1 MKKYLDIPNNGTHRV
16 FCATTKRNIDKKQIN
31 AYVKPYIL
39 FLQKKKNACME
50 EELTRHQR
58 VDWMH
63 NMYKHE
69 LGMWINISLILV
81 GVKLS
86 GGLFL
91 LLREA
96 TTRESV

>member
-1 MKKYLDIPNNGTHRV
+1 
-16 FCATTKRNIDKKQIN
+16 
-31 AYVKPYIL
+31 
-39 FLQKKKNACME
+39 ME

>member
-1 MKKYLDIPNNGTHRV
+1 
-16 FCATTKRNIDKKQIN
+16 
-31 AYVKPYIL
+31 
-39 FLQKKKNACME
+39 ME

-69 LGMWINISLILV
+69 LGMWI

>member
-1 MKKYLDIPNNGTHRV
+1 
-16 FCATTKRNIDKKQIN
+16 
-31 AYVKPYIL
+31 
-39 FLQKKKNACME
+39 ME

-58 VDWMH
+58 VDWMY
-63 NMYKHE
+63 NRYKHE